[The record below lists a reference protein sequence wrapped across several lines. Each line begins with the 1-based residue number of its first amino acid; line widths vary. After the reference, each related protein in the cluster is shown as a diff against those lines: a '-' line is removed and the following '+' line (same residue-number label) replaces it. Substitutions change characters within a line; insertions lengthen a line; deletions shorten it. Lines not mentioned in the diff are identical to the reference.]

1 MKKQAFVI
9 KLLDIVDEEI
19 VKGDGEKGHDTHR
32 ELK

>member
-19 VKGDGEKGHDTHR
+19 VKGDGENEAQSD
-32 ELK
+32 